1 MSVVARRY
9 LSVFRMRFL
18 LLLQYRTAAVAGF
31 ATQCWWGLIKVMVFA
46 AFYRS
51 TVARQPI
58 DFAQAVTY
66 TWLGQA
72 FLALLPWA
80 ADVDIAEMVRSGA
93 VSYERLRPLDT
104 YFYWYA
110 RSTAWNLARAV
121 PRSLLMFAFAG
132 LLLPLVGL
140 GGWRLR
146 LPSGGEAAA
155 LFAAAMCG
163 QVLLS
168 SAFVMLLNLGCLVT
182 LSDRGVN
189 AVAVPFVLALS
200 GNIIPLQFFP
210 SWLQRFM
217 FAQPF
222 AGLLDIPNRIYFGG
236 LRGAVALMGIAH
248 IVVWASLLVLGGHR
262 LMRTALSRLEVQG
275 G

>member
-1 MSVVARRY
+1 MRRY

-18 LLLQYRTAAVAGF
+18 LLLQYRTAAIAGF
-31 ATQCWWGLIKVMVFA
+31 GTQCWWGLIKVMVFA

-51 TVARQPI
+51 SLARQPI
-58 DFAQAVTY
+58 DFGQAVTY

-80 ADVDIAEMVRSGA
+80 ADVDIGEMVRTGA

-110 RSTAWNLARAV
+110 RSTAWNVARAA
-121 PRSLLMFAFAG
+121 PRSLMMFTFAG

-146 LPSGGEAAA
+146 LPSTGDAAA
-155 LFAAAMCG
+155 LFVAAMCG

-168 SAFVMLLNLGCLVT
+168 SAFVMLLNLGCVVT
-182 LSDRGVN
+182 LTDRGVTTL
-189 AVAVPFVLALS
+189 AVPFVVALS
-200 GNIIPLQFFP
+200 GNIIPLQFYP
-210 SWLQRFM
+210 GWLQRFM
-217 FAQPF
+217 FLQPF

-236 LRGAVALMGIAH
+236 LTGRVALVGIAH
-248 IVVWASLLVLGGHR
+248 IVAWAMVLIFAGHR
-262 LMRTALSRLEVQG
+262 LMRYAMTRLEVQG